1 MTKPYFTLANTALRV
16 LVICFFCCFL
26 GCSRP
31 NPLPVLG
38 PYEKL
43 NGNKTYHPVPDFH
56 LLDQNGDTVS
66 TASLKGK
73 LRVVDFF
80 FTSCPSICPKV
91 QAQMLKIREAFPTED
106 QLVLLS
112 YTIDPKR
119 DTVGR
124 LLHYAINL
132 GITDARQW
140 HFLTGDR
147 QQIYDLADDYFNIVV
162 EDASA
167 PGGFDHSGRIVLVD
181 TAGYIRAYA
190 NGLNPASVD
199 TLLEDIQ
206 QLLNK

>member
-1 MTKPYFTLANTALRV
+1 MTTPRFSFAISGLKV
-16 LVICFFCCFL
+16 WVVCFFCLL
-26 GCSRP
+26 GCNRP
-31 NPLPVLG
+31 DPLPVLG

-43 NGNKTYHPVPDFH
+43 DGNKIYHPVPDFQ

-73 LRVVDFF
+73 LRIVDFF

-91 QAQMLKIREAFPTED
+91 QLQMLKIREAFPAEE

-112 YTIDPKR
+112 YSIDPKR
-119 DTVGR
+119 DTVER
-124 LLHYAINL
+124 LLHYATNL
-132 GITDARQW
+132 GITDARKW